1 MNEQNTLENV
11 FFMLLYIK
19 KNLVRR
25 ASGIGKTLF
34 YFYLS
39 LSPPGRYIEVF
50 KSSQQEANMEARGL
64 KSDNGPQPLFGEFG
78 RGGGG
83 GPMRGRGFWGGGGSA
98 RPGPYDRPSAASGFG
113 RGGMMMGGGGGGGGY
128 PGGMGYGGRVN
139 YTFNSLLIANLSKM
153 LSFFILLE

>member
-64 KSDNGPQPLFGEFG
+64 KSDNGPP
-78 RGGGG
+78 
-83 GPMRGRGFWGGGGSA
+83 
-98 RPGPYDRPSAASGFG
+98 
-113 RGGMMMGGGGGGGGY
+113 
-128 PGGMGYGGRVN
+128 
-139 YTFNSLLIANLSKM
+139 FNGNDFKVANVSTSFIYLSSSVATESILHPQFYCSITMNVLVKLCVWRWIKMSYFLLLISTLHYPVFHYPY
-153 LSFFILLE
+153 SFYIYASVSSLKSE